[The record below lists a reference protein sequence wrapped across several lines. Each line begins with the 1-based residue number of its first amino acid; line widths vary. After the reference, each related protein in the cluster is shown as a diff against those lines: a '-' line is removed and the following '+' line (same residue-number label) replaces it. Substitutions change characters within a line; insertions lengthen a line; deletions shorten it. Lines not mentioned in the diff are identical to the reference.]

1 MSTLACPYC
10 GKEFTP
16 RNSRQKT
23 CGSDECKK
31 AYQRARK
38 QSRRQTDEY
47 KAYERARKQT
57 EEYKANKRANE
68 RARRQTEEHKAYMRA
83 YRQTEEYK
91 AYERAYQQTDEYKAY
106 KRAYQRAVRTAE
118 ALGIPPLV
126 FAAMKIM
133 SQLQEPNHDSSQR
146 TA

>member
-10 GKEFTP
+10 GTKFTP
-16 RNSRQKT
+16 RDSRQKM

-31 AYQRARK
+31 AYERAYQRA
-38 QSRRQTDEY
+38 RRQTDEY

-57 EEYKANKRANE
+57 EKYKAYQRAYD
-68 RARRQTEEHKAYMRA
+68 RAYQQTEEHKAYKRA

-91 AYERAYQQTDEYKAY
+91 AYQ
-106 KRAYQRAVRTAE
+106 RAYQRAVSTAE

>member
-31 AYQRARK
+31 ALERARK
-38 QSRRQTDEY
+38 QTDEY
-47 KAYERARKQT
+47 KAYVRARDRAYKQT
-57 EEYKANKRANE
+57 E
-68 RARRQTEEHKAYMRA
+68 
-83 YRQTEEYK
+83 
-91 AYERAYQQTDEYKAY
+91 EYKAY
-106 KRAYQRAVRTAE
+106 KRAYEQTEEYKAYRRAYRQTEECKAYMRAYRRAVRTAE

-133 SQLQEPNHDSSQR
+133 SQHQEPNHDTRQR
-146 TA
+146 AI

>member
-1 MSTLACPYC
+1 MSTLACHCC

-16 RNSRQKT
+16 RNSQQKT

-31 AYQRARK
+31 ARQRA
-38 QSRRQTDEY
+38 Y
-47 KAYERARKQT
+47 KQT
-57 EEYKANKRANE
+57 EEYKAYDRAYRQSEE
-68 RARRQTEEHKAYMRA
+68 RKAYMRA
-83 YRQTEEYK
+83 LRQTEEYK
-91 AYERAYQQTDEYKAY
+91 AYERARNQSRWQTDEYKAY
-106 KRAYQRAVRTAE
+106 QRAYKRAVSTAKS
-118 ALGIPPLV
+118 LGIPPLV

>member
-1 MSTLACPYC
+1 MSTLACHCC

-16 RNSRQKT
+16 RDSRQKM

-31 AYQRARK
+31 AYQRAY
-38 QSRRQTDEY
+38 RQTDEY
-47 KAYERARKQT
+47 KAYQRAYQQT
-57 EEYKANKRANE
+57 EEYKACLRACD
-68 RARRQTEEHKAYMRA
+68 RARQQTEER
-83 YRQTEEYK
+83 
-91 AYERAYQQTDEYKAY
+91 KAY
-106 KRAYQRAVRTAE
+106 KRAYQRAVRTAKS
-118 ALGIPPLV
+118 LGIPPLV

>member
-10 GKEFTP
+10 GTKFTP
-16 RNSRQKT
+16 RDSRQKT

-31 AYQRARK
+31 AYQRARYQSRRQTDERK
-38 QSRRQTDEY
+38 AYERSRRQTDEY
-47 KAYERARKQT
+47 KAY
-57 EEYKANKRANE
+57 
-68 RARRQTEEHKAYMRA
+68 HRA
-83 YRQTEEYK
+83 YK
-91 AYERAYQQTDEYKAY
+91 
-106 KRAYQRAVRTAE
+106 RAVRTAKS
-118 ALGIPPLV
+118 LGIPPLV

>member
-16 RNSRQKT
+16 RNCRQKT
-23 CGSDECKK
+23 CGSEGCKK
-31 AYQRARK
+31 ARDR
-38 QSRRQTDEY
+38 
-47 KAYERARKQT
+47 AYE
-57 EEYKANKRANE
+57 
-68 RARRQTEEHKAYMRA
+68 RA

-91 AYERAYQQTDEYKAY
+91 AYDRAYRQTEEYKAYQRAYRQTDEYKAY
-106 KRAYQRAVRTAE
+106 QRAYDRARKQTEEYKAYKRAYQRAYQRAVRTAE

-133 SQLQEPNHDSSQR
+133 SQLQEPNHDTRQR
-146 TA
+146 AI

>member
-16 RNSRQKT
+16 RNCRQKT
-23 CGSDECKK
+23 CGSEGCKK
-31 AYQRARK
+31 ARDR
-38 QSRRQTDEY
+38 
-47 KAYERARKQT
+47 AYERTYKQT
-57 EEYKANKRANE
+57 EEYKAC
-68 RARRQTEEHKAYMRA
+68 QRA

-91 AYERAYQQTDEYKAY
+91 ACQRARSRARRQTEEYKAYDRSYQQTEKYKAYQRDY
-106 KRAYQRAVRTAE
+106 KRAYQRARRTAK

-133 SQLQEPNHDSSQR
+133 NQLQEPDHDSSQR

>member
-10 GKEFTP
+10 EKTFTP
-16 RNSRQKT
+16 RNSRQQT

-31 AYQRARK
+31 AYQ
-38 QSRRQTDEY
+38 
-47 KAYERARKQT
+47 
-57 EEYKANKRANE
+57 

-106 KRAYQRAVRTAE
+106 HRNYQRAVRTAKS
-118 ALGIPPLV
+118 LGIPPLV

-133 SQLQEPNHDSSQR
+133 TQLQEPNHDSSQR